1 MHRGTSRPNCGCRV
15 PSCIRAC
22 KQKMGA
28 EESMAIDT
36 VFPISAPSLR
46 EMINV
51 LSRKKRTAETD
62 KFITRLIQERSR
74 IRKWGRLQRELIR
87 TSDRVRL
94 RRLRADIA
102 LEEKLL
108 NKSDSSW
115 RKRAEAVEETGKTR
129 RARIKKAPSV
139 PKGRVRTRFF
149 ISEPLDG
156 IMPSFLLYTNRVIA
170 AIEDGRPLSSHRDM
184 AARLGFSRFHRQL
197 EEYQKLST
205 EYWRRYNDPA
215 TPDTVLTR
223 LDRKIVD
230 VKKRAGPTTFQACL
244 LRHVDRAGQLTA
256 AITRRQ
262 WEDASDELDQNEDAC
277 YDEALK
283 LDLSVK

>member
-1 MHRGTSRPNCGCRV
+1 
-15 PSCIRAC
+15 
-22 KQKMGA
+22 
-28 EESMAIDT
+28 
-36 VFPISAPSLR
+36 
-46 EMINV
+46 
-51 LSRKKRTAETD
+51 
-62 KFITRLIQERSR
+62 
-74 IRKWGRLQRELIR
+74 
-87 TSDRVRL
+87 
-94 RRLRADIA
+94 
-102 LEEKLL
+102 
-108 NKSDSSW
+108 
-115 RKRAEAVEETGKTR
+115 
-129 RARIKKAPSV
+129 
-139 PKGRVRTRFF
+139 
-149 ISEPLDG
+149 
-156 IMPSFLLYTNRVIA
+156 MPSFLLYTNRVIA